1 MNKKQKIEKENKFA
15 AAVKF
20 AWGKVKDGFYGLS
33 VLLHRSV
40 FKNRKLKT
48 ANSVKLQNTFFV
60 WACLFLPLLIFVVFY
75 FIRGINSI
83 LLAFEYYDSE
93 TKSFYFLDF
102 PELFANFKKIFKQ
115 VSGEY
120 FMITALKNS
129 LILYLF
135 TGIVSFP
142 LHLINSYY
150 VYKKYFGYKTF
161 SVLLFLPTILSSIIL
176 TTMFKYMVTLGL
188 PALFGADF
196 PDLIGSLKYGFG
208 TQIAYCIWAG
218 FGSGIVL
225 YVGLMSRIPDQ
236 LVEAARLDG
245 ITDLKEFWYITL
257 PLVWPTVSL
266 QMAVSIVGIFS
277 GQGAL
282 YTFFG
287 ASAPTEFQTIGYYL
301 FREVVKTGSSYQYPY
316 ASAAGLIFT
325 IIATPLCLG
334 ARWGLSKLGSSD
346 VSF

>member
-1 MNKKQKIEKENKFA
+1 MNKKQKIERENKA
-15 AAVKF
+15 TAVLKSV
-20 AWGKVKDGFYGLS
+20 WGRIKDGLYGVN
-33 VLLHRSV
+33 VLFHKTF
-40 FKNRKLKT
+40 FKNKKPKT
-48 ANSVKLQNTFFV
+48 ANGIKRQNAFFV
-60 WACLFLPLLIFVVFY
+60 CACLFLPLLIFVIFY
-75 FIRGINSI
+75 FVRGINSV

-93 TKSFYFLDF
+93 TKSFYFLGL
-102 PELFANFKKIFKQ
+102 PNLFSNFTKIFKQ

-135 TGIVSFP
+135 TGIFSFP

-150 VYKKYFGYKTF
+150 IYKKYFGYKTF

-188 PALFGADF
+188 PALFGASF

-208 TQIAYCIWAG
+208 TQIAYCVWAG
-218 FGSGIVL
+218 FGSGIVV
-225 YVGLMSRIPDQ
+225 YVGLMSRIPDH

-245 ITDLKEFWYITL
+245 ITALKEFWYITL
-257 PLVWPTVSL
+257 PLVWPTVSI

-334 ARWGLSKLGSSD
+334 ARWALTKLGPSD